1 MIHTCL
7 RAVTESTYSRIP
19 ASNDSTKGTPV
30 AQAYK
35 IELAS
40 GVLVSNT
47 IRFIKNI
54 TMDDFVEFVGQVCTH
69 DAMICVLG
77 VTCLVGIPLFGK

>member
-54 TMDDFVEFVGQVCTH
+54 TMDDFVEFVGK
-69 DAMICVLG
+69 A
-77 VTCLVGIPLFGK
+77 VTCEFAVMSLMIGSVFAPMVIK

>member
-19 ASNDSTKGTPV
+19 ASNTSTKGTT
-30 AQAYK
+30 ATQAYK

-40 GVLVSNT
+40 GALVSNT

-54 TMDDFVEFVGQVCTH
+54 TLDDFVEFVGQVTH
-69 DAMICVLG
+69 PAMISGLCVG
-77 VTCLVGIPLFGK
+77 CLIGIPFFGK